1 MNKKEMLERFQ
12 LVYAVTDQIMQCVI
26 LGYATLPEKT
36 KAVENEC
43 LRFVEICTPFR
54 LAMQKE
60 KLPANNKTLI
70 IALDILLAAKDC
82 VRNENVFDEFA
93 QFVVKTSAHILTD
106 NVKKLAFELDKYS
119 K

>member
-12 LVYAVTDQIMQCVI
+12 LVYAITDQIMQCVI
-26 LGYATLPEKT
+26 LGYENLPEKNE
-36 KAVENEC
+36 AVKNEYS
-43 LRFVEICTPFR
+43 RFIKICTPFA

-60 KLPANNKTLI
+60 KLPANNKTLF

-93 QFVVKTSAHILTD
+93 QFVVKTSSHILTD

>member
-26 LGYATLPEKT
+26 LGYENLPEKNE
-36 KAVENEC
+36 AVKNEYS
-43 LRFVEICTPFR
+43 RFIKICTPFA

-60 KLPANNKTLI
+60 KLPANNKTLF
-70 IALDILLAAKDC
+70 IALDILIAAKEYAE
-82 VRNENVFDEFA
+82 NENVDDFA
-93 QFVVKTSAHILTD
+93 KFVVKTSSHILTD
-106 NVKKLAFELDKYS
+106 NIQKLAVELDKYS

>member
-26 LGYATLPEKT
+26 LGYANSPKKT
-36 KAVENEC
+36 ELVKNQC
-43 LRFVEICTPFR
+43 SRFIEICTPFA

-60 KLPANNKTLI
+60 KLPANNKTLV
-70 IALDILLAAKDC
+70 IALDILLAAKEC
-82 VRNENVFDEFA
+82 VENQNVFDELA
-93 QFVVKTSAHILTD
+93 RYVIKTSSHIITD
-106 NVKKLAFELDKYS
+106 NVKILAVELDKYS